1 MGTWESTSDPR
12 RPRAALGSVEDPA
25 SIGDAARGGQIVLAR
40 ASSDRS
46 WTLCLIPDMSW
57 TKHKVQDF
65 VGGRGQS
72 EGMTGSAHSPRRM
85 PRPAE
90 LRPLIGLARPE
101 LSPTR
106 RRLAAALT
114 VADLRLAAR
123 RSVPRAVFD
132 YVDGSAETEA
142 SYRRARAAYES
153 LEFQPRVLRD
163 VGGLSVATTV
173 LGGPAAVPFCF
184 APTGFTRLMHH
195 TGEAAVARVAADR
208 GIPYAVSTLGT
219 STPEAVAAA
228 VRENPAAR
236 LWFQLYVW
244 RDRAAAEEL
253 MARADAAGYEALILT
268 VDVPVAGAR
277 LRDVRNGLS
286 VPPALTPRTVLDMA
300 RHPRWWGNVLT
311 TEPIDFAALA
321 EWDGTIGEKLNRLFD
336 PTMTLADLDWV
347 RANWRKPL
355 IVKGIQ
361 TVQDARAVTDAGA
374 DAIVLS
380 NHGGR
385 QLDRAPV
392 PLRLLPTVRDAL
404 GPQAQILVDSGIMS
418 GADIVAA
425 LALGAT
431 STLVGRAYL
440 YGLMAGGE
448 AGAERVVDI
457 LTGEIRRTMALLG
470 AASVADLTPDMVR
483 LPA

>member
-1 MGTWESTSDPR
+1 M
-12 RPRAALGSVEDPA
+12 
-25 SIGDAARGGQIVLAR
+25 
-40 ASSDRS
+40 
-46 WTLCLIPDMSW
+46 
-57 TKHKVQDF
+57 
-65 VGGRGQS
+65 
-72 EGMTGSAHSPRRM
+72 SPRQM
-85 PRPAE
+85 PRWSQ
-90 LRPLIGLARPE
+90 LQDLIKLQRPD

-114 VADLRLAAR
+114 VADLREVAR
-123 RSVPRAVFD
+123 RRVPRAVFD

-142 SYRRARAAYES
+142 SYRRARAAYEGI
-153 LEFQPRVLRD
+153 EFQPRVLQD
-163 VGGLSVATTV
+163 VGALSTTTTV
-173 LGGPAAVPFCF
+173 LGEHASVPFCF

-195 TGEAAVARVAADR
+195 EGEAAVAQVAGER

-219 STPEAVAAA
+219 STPEAVAEQ
-228 VRENPAAR
+228 VRGMAGAR

-253 MARADAAGYEALILT
+253 MARAEAAGYEALVLT

-286 VPPALTPRTVLDMA
+286 VPPALTPRTVLDMG

-311 TEPIDFAALA
+311 TEPIDFAALRG
-321 EWDGTIGEKLNRLFD
+321 WDGTIGEKLNALFD

-347 RANWRKPL
+347 RSNWRKPL

-361 TVQDARAVTDAGA
+361 TVDDARAVTDAGA

-392 PLRLLPTVRDAL
+392 PLRLLPAVREAL
-404 GPQAQILVDSGIMS
+404 GPQAQVLVDSGILS

-440 YGLMAGGE
+440 FGLMAGGQ
-448 AGAERVVDI
+448 AGVERVTDI
-457 LTGEIRRTMALLG
+457 LTAEVRRTMALLG
-470 AASVADLTPDMVR
+470 AATVAELAPGHVR
-483 LPA
+483 LSGFRGAALAQSARHPTRRFSDVGRPTPTAGRQTRS

>member
-142 SYRRARAAYES
+142 SYRRARAAYEG

-163 VGGLSVATTV
+163 VGGLSLATTV
-173 LGGPAAVPFCF
+173 LGEPAALPFCF

-195 TGEAAVARVAADR
+195 SGEAAVARVAASR

-219 STPEAVAAA
+219 STPEAVAVA

-253 MARADAAGYEALILT
+253 MARADAVGYEALVLT

-286 VPPALTPRTVLDMA
+286 VPPALTPRTMVDVA

-311 TEPIDFAALA
+311 TEPIDFAALSG
-321 EWDGTIGEKLNRLFD
+321 WDGTIGEKLNRLFD

-361 TVQDARAVTDAGA
+361 TLEDARAVTGAGA

-380 NHGGR
+380 SHGGR

-392 PLRLLPTVRDAL
+392 PVRLLPDVRAAL
-404 GPQAQILVDSGIMS
+404 GPRAHILVDSGIMS
-418 GADIVAA
+418 GADVVAA

-431 STLVGRAYL
+431 TTLVGRAYL

-448 AGAERVVDI
+448 AGVERVADI